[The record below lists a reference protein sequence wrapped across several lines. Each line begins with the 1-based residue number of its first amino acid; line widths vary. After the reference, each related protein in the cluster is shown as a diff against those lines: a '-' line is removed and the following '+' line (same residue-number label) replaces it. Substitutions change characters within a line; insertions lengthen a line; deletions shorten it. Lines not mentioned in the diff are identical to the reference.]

1 MYPIWRN
8 SVRPGENS
16 ASLPSR
22 EEGQIIEDSGIRFE
36 TGIFVL
42 VHTPD
47 LFEWPM
53 RFGRDHFDN
62 VITVSFDM
70 CRRLISFHGYPVHR
84 WSPIPRR
91 RIEEFRVYLKRCTAM
106 SPSNHVFV

>member
-1 MYPIWRN
+1 MDSIWQN
-8 SVRPGENS
+8 SVSPGENS

-22 EEGQIIEDSGIRFE
+22 EERQIIEDSGIRFE

-53 RFGRDHFDN
+53 RFGRDHFDD
-62 VITVSFDM
+62 VITVSFDV
-70 CRRLISFHGYPVHR
+70 CRRMILFHGYSMHR
-84 WSPIPRR
+84 WSPVPRR
-91 RIEEFRVYLKRCTAM
+91 RIKEFRVYLKRCNAM
-106 SPSNHVFV
+106 SPINYTFV